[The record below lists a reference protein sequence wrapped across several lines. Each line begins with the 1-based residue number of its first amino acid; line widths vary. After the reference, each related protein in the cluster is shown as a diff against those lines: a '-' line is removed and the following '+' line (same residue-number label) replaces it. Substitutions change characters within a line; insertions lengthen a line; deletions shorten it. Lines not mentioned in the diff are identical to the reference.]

1 MFYNFTCFTSVYI
14 YFIGCCTYVIYVTYM
29 TRLAII
35 PYRRE
40 KYIFEGTEYHCG
52 PYYENDTI
60 ESEIKKLINKSVVTE
75 NLFLVLQNY
84 VLQILALYTFVMV
97 YSFTSTVNDLTTKKV
112 KADVEENQ
120 SSVNILNNK
129 IFRIQTRV
137 ELLSNQIN

>member
-1 MFYNFTCFTSVYI
+1 MYYLIFKAYKFMLQKFSIKGEVLAADESTSVYI

-84 VLQILALYTFVMV
+84 VL
-97 YSFTSTVNDLTTKKV
+97 
-112 KADVEENQ
+112 
-120 SSVNILNNK
+120 
-129 IFRIQTRV
+129 
-137 ELLSNQIN
+137 